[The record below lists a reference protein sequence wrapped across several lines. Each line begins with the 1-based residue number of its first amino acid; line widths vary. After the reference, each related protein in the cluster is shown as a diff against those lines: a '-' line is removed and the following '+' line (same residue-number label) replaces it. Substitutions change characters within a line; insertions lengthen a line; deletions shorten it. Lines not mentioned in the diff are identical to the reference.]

1 MIEINTLVLTYTPA
15 QRARLD
21 EEDSLTKNWAQNV
34 ILTKLQKGPQEEFL
48 ARSFKTISDSVC

>member
-34 ILTKLQKGPQEEFL
+34 ILTKLQKNGRKNNFWL
-48 ARSFKTISDSVC
+48 KTTISDSVC